1 MATNTPIVTQEDPK
15 AKKAKAPK
23 VVTVTPVY
31 GHVYH
36 PYTDVRIEGP
46 TLVEM
51 DNWIEVQIEAGKLT
65 C

>member
-1 MATNTPIVTQEDPK
+1 MATDTPIVTQEDPK

-31 GHVYH
+31 GAMHH
-36 PYTDVRIEGP
+36 PFQNVRIDGP

-51 DNWIEVQIEAGKLT
+51 DSWIEVQIEAGKLT